1 MQVVWVDDYE
11 SPSSWPSQR
20 DLSGV
25 IVVFIECNVQFT
37 LNLVVIKLK
46 MKHIY
51 SGNIGTRSE
60 EDHLEKDS
68 QLHYLNCFWDI
79 DLHEREVMLG
89 NVCSFKIITVEKQVH
104 VIIQTQSLELYLQG
118 HLRYWYSCYWK
129 PCHEQE
135 LTWGTVPK
143 IHKNSSYTITTDFV
157 DPNKC
162 PKSWNPFLR
171 RFF

>member
-46 MKHIY
+46 MKQIY

-68 QLHYLNCFWDI
+68 RPQYLNCF
-79 DLHEREVMLG
+79 
-89 NVCSFKIITVEKQVH
+89 
-104 VIIQTQSLELYLQG
+104 
-118 HLRYWYSCYWK
+118 
-129 PCHEQE
+129 
-135 LTWGTVPK
+135 
-143 IHKNSSYTITTDFV
+143 
-157 DPNKC
+157 
-162 PKSWNPFLR
+162 
-171 RFF
+171 